1 MPSGPIVQ
9 SAIDAARRVDA
20 AITACGEHA
29 QLIGYDVI
37 GIQSLVFSN
46 RRPKGIKGAS
56 SLIRQ
61 FDEQFQNTNTSI
73 LPKGVQW
80 IFSGGGRGFF
90 LAESES
96 IAEQLCKSIR
106 TSFSEKTI
114 SGTAIAAAVP
124 FEKKNEAGSIARLF
138 QALDAAKETATP
150 YAGEYPAGR
159 GDECEGCGRWRGIKQ
174 KGPEGDDEWVCVA
187 CKHLIREGQ
196 DQRGTS
202 LVDVAGDEGLIAV
215 VSADGNGFGVF
226 FKDLDSLK
234 ALAAASIAVSLIFSD
249 AHNAALASLKD
260 RQIQY
265 VDPVY
270 GGDDIKLLIP
280 PSALIPYVGVL
291 VNNIVEGIKAAANLN
306 GLLSASQEQKFQV
319 LGVGIGAII
328 ADPVFPATR
337 LIEYAQALEDRAKAS
352 ALNSNVPLRSSFDLE
367 WLISYD
373 GDAGIKSEHQ
383 DSPYLP
389 VDPASEKWEQLLTA
403 ARALS
408 EVPSSQLTLIAQR
421 DQYSEAEF
429 FNLLRYQVARNQT
442 WKRYYSARQLDWTN
456 ADHLLQGCPDHRL
469 LTVAKV
475 LSRFPQKTSR
485 SAGPQQEA
493 QA

>member
-9 SAIDAARRVDA
+9 SAIDAARRVEA
-20 AITACGEHA
+20 AITACGDHA

-37 GIQSLVFSN
+37 GIQDLVFSN

-61 FDEQFQNTNTSI
+61 FDEQFEQKDTPT
-73 LPKGVQW
+73 LPKGIQW

-90 LAESES
+90 LAENES
-96 IAEQLCKSIR
+96 IAKQFCDRIR
-106 TSFSEKTI
+106 DSFRQRTK

-124 FEKKNEAGSIARLF
+124 FEKKNEAGSIVRLF

-159 GDECEGCGRWRGIKQ
+159 GDECEGCGRWRGMKQ
-174 KGPEGDDEWVCVA
+174 KGPEGVDERVCVA
-187 CKHLIREGQ
+187 CKHLIQEGRSE
-196 DQRGTS
+196 RGTS

-215 VSADGNGFGVF
+215 VSADGNGFGAF
-226 FKDLDSLK
+226 FQELDSLK
-234 ALAAASIAVSLIFSD
+234 ALAAASTAVSRIFSD

-260 RQIQY
+260 RQLQY

-280 PSALIPYVGVL
+280 PSALIPYVGGL
-291 VNNIVEGIKAAANLN
+291 VKNIMGSISAAGNLN
-306 GLLSASQEQKFQV
+306 GLLSASQEKRFQT
-319 LGVGIGAII
+319 LGIGIGAII

-337 LIEYAQALEDRAKAS
+337 LIDYAQELEDRAKS
-352 ALNSNVPLRSSFDLE
+352 NALNDNATLRSSFDLE

-373 GDAGIKSEHQ
+373 GDAGIKSERQ
-383 DSPYLP
+383 SSPYLP
-389 VDPASEKWEQLLTA
+389 VEPASEKWEQLLTA

-408 EVPSSQLTLIAQR
+408 DIPSSQLTLIGQR
-421 DQYSEAEF
+421 DQYSDAEF
-429 FNLLRYQVARNQT
+429 FNLLRYQVARNPT
-442 WKRYYSARQLDWTN
+442 WKRYYSACQLDWMN
-456 ADHLLQGCPDHRL
+456 PAHLLQGCPDHRL
-469 LTVAKV
+469 LTVAKL

-485 SAGPQQEA
+485 SAGQQEA